1 MRPILLLLVL
11 SALANPAR
19 ADIYQWVDERGA
31 VHYSNAVPPEG
42 VPARVVGA
50 VARGGFLSGP
60 GFALAA
66 ADVHAARSEGAEVRP
81 LPVPEARGL
90 DFRKYVALY
99 RGMSEGEL
107 IGIAGEPDLHS
118 SDRSFSTYTYMP
130 TRIDP
135 YTTTVNLVRGRVS
148 EIERVRRF

>member
-1 MRPILLLLVL
+1 MRSILVL
-11 SALANPAR
+11 LAFALPAH
-19 ADIYQWVDERGA
+19 AQVYQWVDPLGN
-31 VHYSNAVPPEG
+31 VHYSNTAPPEG
-42 VPARVVGA
+42 TPVRPVGA
-50 VARGGFLSGP
+50 LARGGFVSGP
-60 GFALAA
+60 G
-66 ADVHAARSEGAEVRP
+66 HP
-81 LPVPEARGL
+81 LPIERAPAERAEAPRPVPLPEPRGL

-107 IGIAGEPDLHS
+107 LGIAGEPDLHS

-148 EIERVRRF
+148 EIERARRF

>member
-1 MRPILLLLVL
+1 MRSILLLL
-11 SALANPAR
+11 ALALPAH
-19 ADIYQWVDERGA
+19 AQVYQWTDEQGA
-31 VHYSNAVPPEG
+31 VHYSNASPPEG
-42 VPARVVGA
+42 ATHRLVG
-50 VARGGFLSGP
+50 VLARGGFVSGP
-60 GFALAA
+60 GYPLT
-66 ADVHAARSEGAEVRP
+66 VKSTPTPQETPRP
-81 LPVPEARGL
+81 APPPEPRGL

-107 IGIAGEPDLHS
+107 LGIAGEPDFHS

-135 YTTTVNLVRGRVS
+135 YTTTIGLVRGRVS

>member
-1 MRPILLLLVL
+1 MRKAALLFIL
-11 SALANPAR
+11 STTALGAQAQV
-19 ADIYQWVDERGA
+19 YQWVDPRGQ
-31 VHYSNAVPPEG
+31 VQYSNAAPPEG
-42 VPARVVGA
+42 IQFRLVGA
-50 VARGGFLSGP
+50 LARGGLVSGP
-60 GFALAA
+60 GY
-66 ADVHAARSEGAEVRP
+66 P
-81 LPVPEARGL
+81 LPIENAPMERAEAPHPAPLPEPRGL

-107 IGIAGEPDLHS
+107 LGIAGEPDFHS

-135 YTTTVNLVRGRVS
+135 YTTTISLVRGRVS

>member
-1 MRPILLLLVL
+1 MRSILLLLTL
-11 SALANPAR
+11 ALPAH
-19 ADIYQWVDERGA
+19 AQVYQWVDSQGN
-31 VHYSNAVPPEG
+31 VQYSNAAPAEG
-42 VPARVVGA
+42 TSFRLVGA
-50 VARGGFLSGP
+50 LARGGFVSGP
-60 GFALAA
+60 GY
-66 ADVHAARSEGAEVRP
+66 P
-81 LPVPEARGL
+81 LPIENAAVERAEAPRPAPLPEPRGL

-107 IGIAGEPDLHS
+107 LGIAGEPDLHS

-135 YTTTVNLVRGRVS
+135 YTTTISLVRGRVS

>member
-1 MRPILLLLVL
+1 MRPILLLL
-11 SALANPAR
+11 ALALPAH
-19 ADIYQWVDERGA
+19 AQVYQWTDEQGA
-31 VHYSNAVPPEG
+31 VHYSDASPPEG
-42 VPARVVGA
+42 TTHRQVGA
-50 VARGGFLSGP
+50 LARGGFVSGP
-60 GFALAA
+60 GY
-66 ADVHAARSEGAEVRP
+66 P
-81 LPVPEARGL
+81 LPIEHAPAQLAEAPRPAPLPEPRGL

-107 IGIAGEPDLHS
+107 LGIAGEPDFHS

-135 YTTTVNLVRGRVS
+135 YTTTINLVRGRVS

>member
-1 MRPILLLLVL
+1 MRSILLLL
-11 SALANPAR
+11 ALALPAH
-19 ADIYQWVDERGA
+19 AQVYQWVDPAGN
-31 VHYSNAVPPEG
+31 VHYSNTAPPEG
-42 VPARVVGA
+42 APIKPVGA
-50 VARGGFLSGP
+50 LARGGFVSGP
-60 GFALAA
+60 GY
-66 ADVHAARSEGAEVRP
+66 P
-81 LPVPEARGL
+81 LPVENTPTPQETPRPAPPPEPRGL

-107 IGIAGEPDLHS
+107 LGIAGEPDFHS

-135 YTTTVNLVRGRVS
+135 YTTTIDLVRGRVS